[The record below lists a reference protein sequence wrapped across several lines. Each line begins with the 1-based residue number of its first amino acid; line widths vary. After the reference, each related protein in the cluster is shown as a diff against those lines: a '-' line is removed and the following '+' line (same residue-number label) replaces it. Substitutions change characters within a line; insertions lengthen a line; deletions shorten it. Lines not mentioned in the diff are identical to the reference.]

1 LGNLRLSELVW
12 LYRFL
17 FNQPLIGRGI
27 DLAFIGR
34 EQSCSLWVDL
44 PKEIAMRTSLQH
56 AGFTLTE
63 VMVVTLVLGLT
74 LAASVP
80 SFSRFMQSANL
91 DSASKQVAGHMKLA
105 RSTAIAEGVPY
116 LVQWS
121 NSNWYFLIRDDSEDG
136 NYQTGE
142 PYTGPYW
149 FPKGVTAQNSQGFT
163 NVNISFLPN
172 GTSNQQV
179 SWELV
184 NKKGNLIT
192 MTLLSSTG
200 LVLIDKG

>member
-1 LGNLRLSELVW
+1 
-12 LYRFL
+12 
-17 FNQPLIGRGI
+17 
-27 DLAFIGR
+27 
-34 EQSCSLWVDL
+34 
-44 PKEIAMRTSLQH
+44 MRTSLREE
-56 AGFTLTE
+56 GFTLTE

-80 SFSRFMQSANL
+80 SFSRFMQSSNL

-121 NSNWYFLIRDDSEDG
+121 NSNWYFLIKDNSEDG
-136 NYQTGE
+136 NYNSGE
-142 PYTGPYW
+142 PYSGPFW
-149 FPKGVTAQNSQGFT
+149 FPKGITAQNSQGFT
-163 NVNISFLPN
+163 NINIGFLPN
-172 GTSNQQV
+172 GTVNQQV

-184 NKKGNLIT
+184 NKRGDIIT

-200 LVLIDKG
+200 AVLIDKG

>member
-1 LGNLRLSELVW
+1 
-12 LYRFL
+12 
-17 FNQPLIGRGI
+17 
-27 DLAFIGR
+27 
-34 EQSCSLWVDL
+34 
-44 PKEIAMRTSLQH
+44 MRTSLQH

-63 VMVVTLVLGLT
+63 LMVVTLVLGLT

-80 SFSRFMQSANL
+80 SFSRFMQSSNL

-121 NSNWYFLIRDDSEDG
+121 NVNWYFIIRDDNEDG
-136 NYQTGE
+136 NFTGGE

-149 FPKGVTAQNSQGFT
+149 FPKGITSQNPQGFL
-163 NVNISFLPN
+163 NINIGFLPN
-172 GTSNQQV
+172 GTTSQQC

-184 NKKGNLIT
+184 NNKQHTIT

-200 LVLIDKG
+200 QVLIDKG